1 MVLRRWAF
9 WTFLAVVWAGCHDEE
24 FVTVVSSPPTSFSA
38 PSSATGLTG
47 FDEEIGAAD
56 IGSDGQPRLVFKRKI
71 PGTSPKYQVLFT
83 RRRSTGSWT
92 TPLPLSAED
101 ADDKTAIQAYVT
113 TSNDFTH
120 VFWLEAGE
128 VHYARVNNA
137 DPPALDTQGGDA
149 IISAPAPT
157 AASELAVAVDRLSN
171 TVFAIWI
178 QSASGAGSVPV
189 VGEVPAA
196 GPTFGNRVPLVTPGS
211 SVAASSPLLRVSSA
225 GVVHAAWVGTDG
237 DGNASLL
244 RYAQRASAEM
254 WTASPGEA
262 VSDTGAAGHTI
273 DQADLL
279 LAADGDVYAV
289 WYDKTTDTIL
299 ADRRASGGSF
309 GTDVTVKDY
318 AALTSVSLRAVL
330 ESGTERLH
338 VIWREGAVPGPVG
351 WYAQRQDAAD
361 LGGNWLESEETIHTV
376 TTATGDSVDFDAWA
390 DSTGRVIVAY
400 QAPSVAGDL
409 SRTWIRVH
417 PSGAATF
424 EAAGDL
430 TASYAL
436 PCRGLKVSPNGSG
449 TALLVWE
456 QGNRDDIPLSDV
468 VGAVYSSGGGIGGA
482 SNISGSAAFPS
493 LAPFALRLTD
503 GNVGHLFWHEQTATG
518 LNDIGYARTQ

>member
-1 MVLRRWAF
+1 MVLRRWGFAAA
-9 WTFLAVVWAGCHDEE
+9 LAAALAGCHDEE
-24 FVTVVSSPPTSFSA
+24 YVTVVTNPPTSFSA

-56 IGSDGQPRLVFKRKI
+56 IGSDGQPRLVFKRTVGSNVQI
-71 PGTSPKYQVLFT
+71 LFT

-92 TPLPLSAED
+92 TPLLLSADDTD
-101 ADDKTAIQAYVT
+101 AKTAIQAYVT

-137 DPPALDTQGGDA
+137 DPPALDASGIDTV
-149 IISAPAPT
+149 ISTPAPT
-157 AASELAVAVDRLSN
+157 TAAELAVAVDRLSN

-196 GPTFGNRVPLVTPGS
+196 GPAFGNWVSLVTPGS

-225 GVVHAAWVGTDG
+225 GVVHAAWVGTDAAG
-237 DGNASLL
+237 ANSLL
-244 RYAQRASAEM
+244 RYAQRASAGA

-262 VSDTGAAGHTI
+262 VSGTSENGIA
-273 DQADLL
+273 QADLL
-279 LAADGDVYAV
+279 PAADGDVYAV
-289 WYDKTTDTIL
+289 WYDTTTDTIL
-299 ADRRASGGSF
+299 ADRRPSGGSF

-318 AALTSVSLRAVL
+318 AAATTVSLRAVL
-330 ESGTERLH
+330 EAGTEYLH
-338 VIWREGAVPGPVG
+338 VIWREGAVPGTVS
-351 WYAQRQDAAD
+351 WFAQRQDSAD
-361 LGGNWLESEETIHTV
+361 LGGNWLASEETIHTV
-376 TTATGDSVDFDAWA
+376 LTAPGDSVDFDAWG
-390 DSTGRVIVAY
+390 DSSGRVVVAY
-400 QAPSVAGDL
+400 QAPSMDGDL

-417 PSGAATF
+417 PSGAAAF
-424 EAAGDL
+424 DAAADL

-436 PCRGLKVSPNGSG
+436 PCRGLAVSTNGSG
-449 TALLVWE
+449 TALLIWE
-456 QGNRDDIPLSDV
+456 QGNGDDIPLSDV

-503 GNVGHLFWHEQTATG
+503 GNVGHVFWHEQTAPG